1 MSRPD
6 HRLKTI
12 TLAAGLDLAAA
23 HSHARG
29 APRRVPSWWPT
40 LSEPAAKPAARQAT
54 TMTRFFKSFPI
65 VVAALLC
72 THGAWAFQ
80 AGWRQISIP
89 GPSPEA
95 PATTVAL
102 YYPTQAPARAIPMGP
117 YAPNVAIQAA
127 PEPTVKGLI
136 VLSHGTG
143 GSELGHS
150 RLAEALAEDGYLV
163 AALRHPRDNWQD
175 HSLLND
181 SPERLFDERP
191 RQVTWVIDALLRDP
205 QWKDRIA
212 QDAQGPK
219 VGAVG
224 HSAGGYTV
232 LALAGAQPDMSR
244 IAKHCDANRADDPIF
259 CKTARADRTVAQ
271 PSATL
276 ASAAPLT
283 DGRVRAV
290 VALAPFGVVFTASS
304 LANIRMPVAIYEAEK
319 DRWLVPRFH
328 AEWIA
333 QNLPGVELHRVA
345 NAWHFAFMDTPSMS
359 IPSPDGDVAA
369 DPTGFDRAVFLKR
382 LSPELPAFFDKAF
395 K

>member
-1 MSRPD
+1 MSRPNR
-6 HRLKTI
+6 RLKTI
-12 TLAAGLDLAAA
+12 ILAAA
-23 HSHARG
+23 LALAAVRAR
-29 APRRVPSWWPT
+29 ARRPQRRVPSGWPT
-40 LSEPAAKPAARQAT
+40 GFEPAAQHRIA
-54 TMTRFFKSFPI
+54 MTRFIKSFPI
-65 VVAALLC
+65 VMAALLC
-72 THGAWAFQ
+72 THSAWAFQ

-95 PATTVAL
+95 PATAVAL

-117 YAPNVAIQAA
+117 FTPNVAIQAT

-175 HSLLND
+175 HSLFNE
-181 SPERLFDERP
+181 SPDKVFDERP
-191 RQVTWVIDALLRDP
+191 RQVSWVIDVLLRDP

-212 QDAQGPK
+212 RDAQGPK
-219 VGAVG
+219 IGAVG

-244 IAKHCDANRADDPIF
+244 IAKHCDASRADDPIF
-259 CKTARADRTVAQ
+259 CKTARVDRAAAE
-271 PSATL
+271 PSATPV
-276 ASAAPLT
+276 SAAPLT
-283 DGRVRAV
+283 DMRVRAV

-304 LANIRMPVAIYEAEK
+304 LANIRMPVAVYEAEK

-333 QNLPGVELHRVA
+333 QNLPGVELHRVP
-345 NAWHFAFMDTPSMS
+345 NAWHFAFMDTPSM
-359 IPSPDGDVAA
+359 PLLSPDGDVAA
-369 DPTGFDRAVFLKR
+369 DPPGFDRAAFLKQ
-382 LSPELPAFFDKAF
+382 LSRDLPAFFNKAF
-395 K
+395 R